1 MPVVS
6 QTIPNFLNGLS
17 EQTPTQRGI
26 NQGSDQVNYQN
37 NIVEGL
43 TKRPPLEY
51 VATLDQNNVFPN
63 TIKFWNI
70 DRDATSRFIVTF
82 YNQGVRVF
90 DLAGTEYPVSTPNG
104 TTYLTS
110 TNPREDF
117 NCVSVADFTFIAN
130 KSITPLASGTTS
142 PAKVEEFLI
151 NVAKSQYGIE
161 YKVTVNH
168 PSMANPLAV
177 VFQMPSGNDAT
188 TDSKFRDTNK
198 IKDILLNGTSSTH
211 WNAAASQIGFKTINA
226 TTGATVSTTQGLANY
241 SGITSYFTFESY
253 DSVIYGKPTDG
264 NANYSVE
271 TSDGQGNLAMYV
283 IRDEIQDFTR
293 LPYYGKTGVKIKVTG
308 DEGDN
313 LTDYFVN
320 FAGNGVWS
328 ETIAPATS
336 LGLDNTKMPHA
347 LVNNNNGTFT
357 FKQLT
362 FNERICGDA
371 TTNPDPSF
379 VGQPIQNLTF
389 YKNRLGILAGENLVF
404 TENGG
409 FFNFYGTTVT
419 QVLDTDPIDIAASG
433 VQVNTLKNS
442 VAFNETLLL
451 FSDTQQFKLDT
462 AGDNITPTTAIL
474 NAVSTFEHDDAVQPV
489 SAGRFAYFAQPR
501 NNNTAIREY
510 YADDDTLTNDGID
523 ITVAVQT
530 LIPKNAFQIISN
542 NIEDTLFVLCHDA
555 NNANTA
561 PYAAGQNVNPTNA
574 NTIYIYKYFFDKGEK
589 VQTAWSKWTF
599 NGAEILGAV
608 SVESFLYILANE
620 GQSTKLYKVDLQNLN
635 ETGLTFKVYLDLK
648 AQVGATYDAATGLS
662 TFTSPYG
669 AKTGLVAVDTATG
682 VRHEATNT
690 TGSTYTVPAN
700 VTNVFIGVPYTST
713 YVLSPQFV
721 REDTG
726 RGRLA
731 ISSGRYQIR
740 TITFDFNDTGFFK
753 VQVTPKG
760 RGAGTTEMTG
770 YILGEATSLVDAP
783 PIISGN
789 LRVPIQ
795 ARNTDVD
802 VQILS
807 DSHLPVHITQA
818 EVEGFYHRRSRRI

>member
-1 MPVVS
+1 M
-6 QTIPNFLNGLS
+6 
-17 EQTPTQRGI
+17 
-26 NQGSDQVNYQN
+26 
-37 NIVEGL
+37 
-43 TKRPPLEY
+43 
-51 VATLDQNNVFPN
+51 
-63 TIKFWNI
+63 
-70 DRDATSRFIVTF
+70 
-82 YNQGVRVF
+82 
-90 DLAGTEYPVSTPNG
+90 
-104 TTYLTS
+104 
-110 TNPREDF
+110 
-117 NCVSVADFTFIAN
+117 
-130 KSITPLASGTTS
+130 
-142 PAKVEEFLI
+142 
-151 NVAKSQYGIE
+151 
-161 YKVTVNH
+161 
-168 PSMANPLAV
+168 
-177 VFQMPSGNDAT
+177 
-188 TDSKFRDTNK
+188 
-198 IKDILLNGTSSTH
+198 
-211 WNAAASQIGFKTINA
+211 
-226 TTGATVSTTQGLANY
+226 
-241 SGITSYFTFESY
+241 
-253 DSVIYGKPTDG
+253 
-264 NANYSVE
+264 
-271 TSDGQGNLAMYV
+271 
-283 IRDEIQDFTR
+283 
-293 LPYYGKTGVKIKVTG
+293 
-308 DEGDN
+308 
-313 LTDYFVN
+313 
-320 FAGNGVWS
+320 
-328 ETIAPATS
+328 
-336 LGLDNTKMPHA
+336 
-347 LVNNNNGTFT
+347 
-357 FKQLT
+357 
-362 FNERICGDA
+362 
-371 TTNPDPSF
+371 
-379 VGQPIQNLTF
+379 
-389 YKNRLGILAGENLVF
+389 
-404 TENGG
+404 
-409 FFNFYGTTVT
+409 
-419 QVLDTDPIDIAASG
+419 
-433 VQVNTLKNS
+433 QVNTLKNS

-608 SVESFLYILANE
+608 SVESFLYVLANE
-620 GQSTKLYKVDLQNLN
+620 GQSTKLYKIDLQNLN

-669 AKTGLVAVDTATG
+669 AKTGLVAVDITNG
-682 VRHEATNT
+682 IKYDATNT
-690 TGSTYTVPAN
+690 TGSTYTIPAN
-700 VTNVFIGVPYTST
+700 VTNVFIGVPFTST

-721 REDTG
+721 REETG

-740 TITFDFNDTGFFK
+740 TITFDFADTGFFK

-760 RGAGTTEMTG
+760 RDAGTTEMTG

-783 PIISGN
+783 PIISGA

>member
-6 QTIPNFLNGLS
+6 QTIPNFLNGVS
-17 EQTPTQRGI
+17 EQSPTQRGI
-26 NQGSDQVNYQN
+26 NQATDQVNYQN

-51 VATLDQNNVFPN
+51 IATLDNTKLFPN

-70 DRDATSRFIVTF
+70 DRDATSRFIVTWF
-82 YNQGVRVF
+82 NGGVRVF

-104 TTYLTS
+104 VSYLTS

-130 KSITPLASGTTS
+130 KSIIPTANASSS

-151 NVAKSQYGIE
+151 RIAKSQYGIE

-168 PSMANPLAV
+168 PNMANPIAV
-177 VFQMPSGNDAT
+177 IFQMPSGNDAT
-188 TDSKFRDTNK
+188 TDSAFRDTNK
-198 IKDILLNGTSSTH
+198 IKDILLNGTSSVH
-211 WNAAASQIGFKTINA
+211 FNGSASQIGFKTINA
-226 TTGATVSTTQGLANY
+226 TSGATLSTTQGLANFA
-241 SGITSYFTFESY
+241 SITAHFTFESF

-264 NANYSVE
+264 NSGYTVE
-271 TSDGQGNLAMYV
+271 TSDGFGNTAMYA
-283 IRDEIQDFTR
+283 IRDEIQDFSR

-313 LTDYFVN
+313 LTDYFVS
-320 FAGNGVWS
+320 FQGNGVWS
-328 ETIAPATS
+328 ETIAPGTS
-336 LGLDNTKMPHA
+336 LGLDNSKMPHA

-362 FNERICGDA
+362 FNERVCGDI

-379 VGQPIQNLTF
+379 VGQAIQNLTF
-389 YKNRLGILAGENLVF
+389 YKNRLGILSGENLVF

-433 VQVNTLKNS
+433 TQVNTLKNS

-451 FSDTQQFKLDT
+451 FSDTQQFKLDS

-474 NAVSTFEHDDAVQPV
+474 NAVSTFEHDDQVQPV
-489 SAGRFAYFAQPR
+489 AAGRFAYFAQPR
-501 NNNTAIREY
+501 NNNTGIREY
-510 YADDDTLTNDGID
+510 YSDADTLTNDGID

-561 PYAAGQNVNPTNA
+561 PFTPSADVNPTNA
-574 NTIYIYKYFFDKGEK
+574 NTIYVYKYFFDKGEK
-589 VQTAWSKWTF
+589 VQTAWSKWEF

-608 SVESFLYILANE
+608 SIESFLFVLANE
-620 GQSTKLYKVDLQNLN
+620 KQSLKLYRVDLQNLN
-635 ETGLTFKVYLDLK
+635 DTGLSFKVYIDLK
-648 AQVGATYDAATGLS
+648 ASVGATFDAATGLS

-669 AKTGLVAVDTATG
+669 ARTGLVAVDTATG
-682 VRHEATNT
+682 IKHAATNT
-690 TGSTYTVPAN
+690 TGSTYTIPAN
-700 VTNVFIGVPYTST
+700 ATNVFVGVPYTST

-740 TITFDFNDTGFFK
+740 TITFDFADTGFFK
-753 VQVTPKG
+753 VEVTPKG
-760 RGAGTTEMTG
+760 RSKATTEMTG
-770 YILGEATSLVDAP
+770 YILGEATSLIDTP

-802 VQILS
+802 VQIIT
-807 DSHLPVHITQA
+807 DSHLPVHLTQA
-818 EVEGFYHRRSRRI
+818 EVEGYYHRRSRRI

>member
-17 EQTPTQRGI
+17 EQSPTQRGI
-26 NQGSDQVNYQN
+26 NQGTDQINYQN

-51 VATLDQNNVFPN
+51 IATLDANNVFPN

-90 DLAGTEYPVSTPNG
+90 DLAGTEYPVTTPNG
-104 TTYLTS
+104 TSYLTS

-130 KSITPLASGTTS
+130 KSIVPIASGSTS

-168 PSMANPLAV
+168 PSMSNPLAV
-177 VFQMPSGNDAT
+177 IFQMPSGNDAT
-188 TDSKFRDTNK
+188 TDSEFRDTNK

-211 WNAAASQIGFKTINA
+211 WNGAASQIGFKTINA
-226 TTGATVSTTQGLANY
+226 TSGATVSTTQGLANY

-271 TSDGQGNLAMYV
+271 TADGQGNLAMYV
-283 IRDEIQDFTR
+283 VRDEIQDFSR

-320 FAGNGVWS
+320 FVGNGVWS

-379 VGQPIQNLTF
+379 VGQAIQNLTF
-389 YKNRLGILAGENLVF
+389 YKNRLGILLVR
-404 TENGG
+404 
-409 FFNFYGTTVT
+409 
-419 QVLDTDPIDIAASG
+419 
-433 VQVNTLKNS
+433 TLS
-442 VAFNETLLL
+442 LQRME
-451 FSDTQQFKLDT
+451 
-462 AGDNITPTTAIL
+462 
-474 NAVSTFEHDDAVQPV
+474 VS
-489 SAGRFAYFAQPR
+489 
-501 NNNTAIREY
+501 
-510 YADDDTLTNDGID
+510 L
-523 ITVAVQT
+523 
-530 LIPKNAFQIISN
+530 
-542 NIEDTLFVLCHDA
+542 
-555 NNANTA
+555 
-561 PYAAGQNVNPTNA
+561 
-574 NTIYIYKYFFDKGEK
+574 
-589 VQTAWSKWTF
+589 
-599 NGAEILGAV
+599 
-608 SVESFLYILANE
+608 
-620 GQSTKLYKVDLQNLN
+620 
-635 ETGLTFKVYLDLK
+635 
-648 AQVGATYDAATGLS
+648 
-662 TFTSPYG
+662 
-669 AKTGLVAVDTATG
+669 
-682 VRHEATNT
+682 
-690 TGSTYTVPAN
+690 
-700 VTNVFIGVPYTST
+700 TST
-713 YVLSPQFV
+713 EQL
-721 REDTG
+721 
-726 RGRLA
+726 
-731 ISSGRYQIR
+731 
-740 TITFDFNDTGFFK
+740 
-753 VQVTPKG
+753 
-760 RGAGTTEMTG
+760 
-770 YILGEATSLVDAP
+770 
-783 PIISGN
+783 
-789 LRVPIQ
+789 
-795 ARNTDVD
+795 
-802 VQILS
+802 
-807 DSHLPVHITQA
+807 
-818 EVEGFYHRRSRRI
+818 

>member
-6 QTIPNFLNGLS
+6 QTIPNFLNGVS
-17 EQTPTQRGI
+17 EQSPTQRGI
-26 NQGSDQVNYQN
+26 NQGTDQINYQN

-110 TNPREDF
+110 SNPREDF

-130 KSITPLASGTTS
+130 KSITPLASGSTS

-188 TDSKFRDTNK
+188 TDSTFRDTNK

-211 WNAAASQIGFKTINA
+211 WNAGASQIGFKTINA
-226 TTGATVSTTQGLANY
+226 TSGATVSTTQGLANY

-283 IRDEIQDFTR
+283 IRDEIQDFSR

-389 YKNRLGILAGENLVF
+389 YKNRLGILAGENLIF

-489 SAGRFAYFAQPR
+489 AAGRFAYFAQSR

-542 NIEDTLFVLCHDA
+542 SIEDTLFVLCHDA

-599 NGAEILGAV
+599 AGAEILGAV
-608 SVESFLYILANE
+608 SVESFLYVLANE

-635 ETGLTFKVYLDLK
+635 DTGLTFKVYLDLK
-648 AQVGATYDAATGLS
+648 ASVGATYDAATGLS

-682 VRHEATNT
+682 VKLEATNT

-700 VTNVFIGVPYTST
+700 VTNVFIGLPFTST
-713 YVLSPQFV
+713 YILSPQFV

-740 TITFDFNDTGFFK
+740 TITFDFSDTGFFK

-760 RGAGTTEMTG
+760 RDVGTTEMTG
-770 YILGEATSLVDAP
+770 YILGEATSLIDAP
-783 PIISGN
+783 PIISGA

-802 VQILS
+802 VQIIN